1 MDPIVAV
8 FEITLTIRAPE
19 GTEVEAPTVAEIEVA
34 LAAAGVDVVTEYGTR
49 AAGTTANAI
58 AKRTDR

>member
-8 FEITLTIRAPE
+8 YEITLTIRAPE
-19 GTEVEAPTVAEIEVA
+19 GTDVEAPPVAEIEGA
-34 LAAAGVDVVTEYGTR
+34 TAAAAVENASGNGVLVS
-49 AAGTTANAI
+49 ANAI